1 MEFEDFKKYVE
12 ENCNA
17 KSIFFNKVTTY
28 FNEQVASSDNN
39 VYLSPSQIKSE
50 VKKGWNSTLNNLH
63 SKVSSKVKVKKTD
76 SYPIRVEKWIAEMAE
91 LEILDEFTESIDDM
105 EFE

>member
-1 MEFEDFKKYVE
+1 MEFEDFKRYVE

-17 KSIFFNKVTTY
+17 KSIFSNKLTTY

-50 VKKGWNSTLNNLH
+50 VKKGWNDDLKNLYA
-63 SKVSSKVKVKKTD
+63 KVGSKVKVKKTD
-76 SYPIRVEKWIAEMAE
+76 SYSITVEKWIAEMGE
-91 LEILDEFTESIDDM
+91 LEILDEFTESLDDM